1 MNNYNLMGIVIG
13 NRKTFAPDVQEV
25 LTRYG
30 RIIKMRI
37 GLHEDREDG
46 NTNEGFII
54 LNLSADDNKVAELSN
69 ELQTIE
75 TVRVKNIK
83 L

>member
-1 MNNYNLMGIVIG
+1 MNNYNLMGIAIG

-30 RIIKMRI
+30 KIIKMRI
-37 GLHEDREDG
+37 GLHETLEDE
-46 NTNEGFII
+46 NNNEGFII
-54 LNLSADDNKVAELSN
+54 LTLNNDDNKINALSEEL
-69 ELQTIE
+69 EAID

>member
-1 MNNYNLMGIVIG
+1 MENYNLMGIVIG

-25 LTRYG
+25 LTRFG
-30 RIIKMRI
+30 KIIKMRI
-37 GLHEDREDG
+37 GLHEDSSE

-54 LNLSADDNKVAELSN
+54 LNLSNDDNKVDELSK
-69 ELQTIE
+69 ELQAIE
-75 TVRVKNIK
+75 SVRVKNIK